1 MSKDYLTTYRTNT
14 FNPLDI
20 PTHWNNI
27 GFFSKEHTK
36 LSKNNN
42 KWTTPNKDSTIF
54 EWGKSRKDCLVM
66 VTCKTMSDILDQI
79 RNRIHTTELSDDNT
93 KITLANLYNYL
104 GIMRHIKDFKK
115 MAKINFKDSI
125 TPFENTLN
133 RCTNE
138 NYIMLKNIFGKVY
151 LQGHQKQGKISKYIS
166 KNPCTGDQCD
176 KDTCQKSCICMP
188 NIIADKYLVNIKKKG
203 LFKQE
208 TIFVKKESNGT
219 KTEEREIDNLR
230 KKLNENVIENK
241 DIVDDKLFVVQIL
254 SFNIKNKTFQVYPL
268 AFGINYKETNVYLNN
283 LCFANIKNIDI
294 YINKIN
300 KGETEI
306 EDIYPKACI
315 STNFPLHETKKKK
328 SGIDFIDNI
337 DLTNIKAEYETILQ
351 KIKTENGTSHSQL
364 EAKHK
369 ELEAKHKELEATQK
383 EKKELEKELK
393 AKQKELEEEK
403 KKSDSAEA
411 TVATT

>member
-27 GFFSKEHTK
+27 GFFSKEQTK

-42 KWTTPNKDSTIF
+42 KWTTPKKNSTIF

-79 RNRIHTTELSDDNT
+79 RNQIHTSDLSSANTE
-93 KITLANLYNYL
+93 ITLANLYNYL
-104 GIMRHIKDFKK
+104 GIMRHIKDFKD

-133 RCTNE
+133 RCSNK

-176 KDTCQKSCICMP
+176 KDTCQKSCTCMP
-188 NIIADKYLVNIKKKG
+188 NIIADRYLVNIKKKG
-203 LFKQE
+203 LIKPE

-230 KKLNENVIENK
+230 TKLNENVDKKI

-283 LCFANIKNIDI
+283 LCFADIKNIDL
-294 YINKIN
+294 YIKEIN
-300 KGETEI
+300 EGKTVI
-306 EDIYPKACI
+306 DSVFPQACI
-315 STNFPLHETKKKK
+315 STNIPLHETQKKK
-328 SGIDFIDNI
+328 SMHNFIDDV
-337 DLTNIKAEYETILQ
+337 DLTNIRAEYDTILN
-351 KIKTENGTSHSQL
+351 KIKTENRTSHSQL
-364 EAKHK
+364 ETKHKELETKHKELETEHK
-369 ELEAKHKELEATQK
+369 ELEAKHKELDET
-383 EKKELEKELK
+383 KKSAAQTSALEKGT
-393 AKQKELEEEK
+393 
-403 KKSDSAEA
+403 
-411 TVATT
+411 TVS